1 MNLKFLL
8 NKENQTNFF
17 SSIAYF
23 LVGLMFVILP
33 GIMLDTFETMICY
46 LLLVY
51 GGIILFA
58 NCVSPVVFQNK
69 KLFISSIVSVVLGVL
84 LLLIRSFFVLAI
96 GLFILWLVVF
106 KIIVLKKASNAQ
118 NVNWYLYL
126 ALCIIESLVFLFIIV
141 SFILNKMLNISMIL
155 MGSCLIL
162 EAVINIFMIIRNQQ
176 NYEKELSTKAEENED
191 LNEINKN

>member
-8 NKENQTNFF
+8 NKENKTNFL
-17 SSIAYF
+17 SAIAYF
-23 LVGLMFVILP
+23 LVGVMFIVLP
-33 GIMLDTFETMICY
+33 IIMLSSFESMICY

-69 KLFISSIVSVVLGVL
+69 KLLISSIVSVVLGIL
-84 LLLIRSFFVLAI
+84 LLLIRSFFVLVI
-96 GLFILWLVVF
+96 GLFILWLVLF
-106 KIIVLKKASNAQ
+106 KIFVLKRVSNSK
-118 NVNWYLYL
+118 NVNWFLYL
-126 ALCIIESLVFLFIIV
+126 ALCIIESLVFIFIIV

-162 EAVINIFMIIRNQQ
+162 ESVINIFMLIRNQQ
-176 NYEKELSTKAEENED
+176 IYEKELSKKSEENED
-191 LNEINKN
+191 LNKIN

>member
-106 KIIVLKKASNAQ
+106 KIIVLKKVSNAK

-162 EAVINIFMIIRNQQ
+162 EAVINIFMLIRNQQ